1 MNLIVIHIDM
11 SIETIM
17 LCSLLFLNIHSFA
30 SVKISDMF
38 KSIALG
44 VTASLFSL
52 SSMAQFSAGADFA
65 LPNWDGASVGYGV
78 SAGYELDAG
87 DNLGVTGQA
96 GYLIMGVDDAF
107 FSNYAM
113 IPIQLGAKYYLDE
126 KSKGLYGHAQA
137 GIHAISVTT
146 PEIVIP
152 GFGLI
157 DDIVIPETTTS
168 DSNVSFAVGAG
179 YGVNESFDVSV
190 RYNVITYDG
199 GSNNYIGVRAGYTLG
214 GSK

>member
-1 MNLIVIHIDM
+1 M
-11 SIETIM
+11 SI
-17 LCSLLFLNIHSFA
+17 LNGGVCLFLYFNRLSFA
-30 SVKISDMF
+30 VVKISDMF

-44 VTASLFSL
+44 VTASFISL
-52 SSMAQFSAGADFA
+52 TSMAQVSAGADFA
-65 LPNWDGASVGYGV
+65 LPNWDGASIGYGV
-78 SAGYELDAG
+78 SAGYEVDAG
-87 DNLGVTGQA
+87 DNLGVTGQV
-96 GYLIMGVDDAF
+96 GYLVMGVDDAF

-126 KSKGLYGHAQA
+126 KSNGLYGHAQA
-137 GIHAISVTT
+137 GIHAMSITT

-152 GFGLI
+152 GFGLV

-179 YGVNESFDVSV
+179 YAVNESVDVSV

>member
-1 MNLIVIHIDM
+1 
-11 SIETIM
+11 M

>member
-1 MNLIVIHIDM
+1 MI
-11 SIETIM
+11 
-17 LCSLLFLNIHSFA
+17 
-30 SVKISDMF
+30 

-44 VTASLFSL
+44 VTASLISL

-78 SAGYELDAG
+78 SAGYEVDAG
-87 DNLGVTGQA
+87 DNLGVTAQA

-107 FSNYAM
+107 FSDYAM

-126 KSKGLYGHAQA
+126 KSNGLYGHAQA

-157 DDIVIPETTTS
+157 DDIVIPETTIS

-179 YGVNESFDVSV
+179 YAMNESIDVSV
-190 RYNVITYDG
+190 RYNVIIYDG